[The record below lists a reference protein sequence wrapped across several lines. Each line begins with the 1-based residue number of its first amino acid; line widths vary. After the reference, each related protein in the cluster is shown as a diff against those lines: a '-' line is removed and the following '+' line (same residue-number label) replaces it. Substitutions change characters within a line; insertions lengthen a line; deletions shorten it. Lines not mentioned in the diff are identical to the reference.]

1 MTTPSASVPSSS
13 NDGAADA
20 AAIRDLVERWHRLTA
35 AGDVDAV
42 AALMTEDAVFLGA
55 GQPPMSGRDAFR
67 KGLKRLLE
75 THRIESSGDI
85 REVEVRQDLGYAR
98 AELVVRVVPK
108 DGGGAV
114 TRRGSALSIFRRG
127 SDGTW
132 RLSRDANL
140 LGPPSA

>member
-1 MTTPSASVPSSS
+1 MTTASA
-13 NDGAADA
+13 DAAADA
-20 AAIRDLVERWHRLTA
+20 AAIRDLIERWHRLTA

-42 AALMTEDAVFLGA
+42 AALMTADALFLGA

-75 THRIESSGDI
+75 THRIESTADI

-108 DGGGAV
+108 AGGAPV

-127 SDGTW
+127 ADGAW
-132 RLSRDANL
+132 RLVRDANL